1 MIQRSVRCPV
11 AATLDLV
18 GDRWT
23 LLVVRDL
30 LRGRRR
36 FSELRSSVEGIPP
49 AILSGRLKALE
60 EAGVV
65 VRKPYSDHPPRSEY
79 VLTRKGHR
87 LGVVVGALATWGEE
101 FAESDLSLV
110 DNECGHGVSV
120 VYHCPRCER
129 PAPGSRVRMVGA
141 PQR

>member
-1 MIQRSVRCPV
+1 MDAI
-11 AATLDLV
+11 ATLDA
-18 GDRWT
+18 T
-23 LLVVRDL
+23 LLRWLIGTFRTPWLDQPMVWI
-30 LRGRRR
+30 
-36 FSELRSSVEGIPP
+36 S
-49 AILSGRLKALE
+49 
-60 EAGVV
+60 
-65 VRKPYSDHPPRSEY
+65 
-79 VLTRKGHR
+79 
-87 LGVVVGALATWGEE
+87 ALATWGEE